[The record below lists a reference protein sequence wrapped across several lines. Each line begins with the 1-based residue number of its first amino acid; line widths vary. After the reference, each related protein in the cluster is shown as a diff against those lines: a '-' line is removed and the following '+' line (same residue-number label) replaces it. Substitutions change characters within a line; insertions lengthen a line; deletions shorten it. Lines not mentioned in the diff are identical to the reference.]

1 MSEFLIATMIK
12 LIKRAAKVRVSRDAA
27 LELSV
32 VLEDYALRVARE
44 AVKLRDHRGAKTLS
58 KEDIKAAVAVI
69 PK

>member
-1 MSEFLIATMIK
+1 MPEFLIATMVK
-12 LIKRAAKVRVSRDAA
+12 LIKGAAKVRVSRDAA
-27 LELSV
+27 LELSI

-58 KEDIKAAVAVI
+58 KEDIKAAVAAI

>member
-1 MSEFLIATMIK
+1 MPEFLIATMIK

-58 KEDIKAAVAVI
+58 KEDIRAAVAAI

>member
-1 MSEFLIATMIK
+1 MIATMIK

-58 KEDIKAAVAVI
+58 KEDIRAAVAAI